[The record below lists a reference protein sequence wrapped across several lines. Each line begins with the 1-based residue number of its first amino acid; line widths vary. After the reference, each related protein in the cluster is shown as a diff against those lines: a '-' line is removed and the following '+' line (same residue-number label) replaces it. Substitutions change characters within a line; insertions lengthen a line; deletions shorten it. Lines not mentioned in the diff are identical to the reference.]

1 MDKKKSTQGHLA
13 AFITIMIWGTTFII
27 TKVLL
32 ESFSP
37 IEILFF
43 RILIA
48 YLVLLLIYPHILK
61 IKSLKEELL
70 FIVAGFCGVT
80 LYFILQNTALTY
92 TLASNVGIL
101 LSVTPFFTGIF
112 SYFLLKD
119 EQLQPSFFI
128 GFVISIIGI
137 ALITYNGEIVLKLNP
152 LGDILA
158 ILSAVAWAVYCIAI
172 KKINAFP
179 YHPIQITR
187 RIFIYGLIFTLPVL
201 NMFDFQFNLVRF
213 TSIPNLI
220 YMLFLAVGA
229 SALCFITWNFA
240 LDVLGVVK
248 TSIYIYLI
256 PVISIILSA
265 VFLHERITW
274 MAIAGLILILA
285 GLYYSERR
293 VKVKPVIQ

>member
-70 FIVAGFCGVT
+70 FIFAGFCGVT

-187 RIFIYGLIFTLPVL
+187 RVFIYGLIFTLPVL

-248 TSIYIYLI
+248 TSIYIYLN

-293 VKVKPVIQ
+293 VKVKLDTQ